1 MDVEFPA
8 GTDSMVVSVP
18 FTTDDI
24 FPEEDKVFEVY
35 LGASPG
41 VYISPIAYVNVTIE
55 NDDPPLPGKYW
66 CGMCVHGCAVIYVC
80 RDDPFYFLL
89 FIHIFLSILFI
100 LFSSVYSK
108 FPVYLAQ
115 FHIYYSLWPFIA
127 SLLHLSSL
135 LCTPTHLLWHST
147 LLPMFFLLT
156 FVVMNISF
164 RETFFSMSEGDGFV
178 NLTLVKTEGAV
189 GDVTVFLFTMAGSAV
204 GKLIY
209 ILCVCVQ
216 I

>member
-89 FIHIFLSILFI
+89 FIHIFLSILLIFLSILFI
-100 LFSSVYSK
+100 LFSSVYSH
-108 FPVYLAQ
+108 FSV
-115 FHIYYSLWPFIA
+115 YSLYFIFFCLFKLFCLSCSIPHILFSLALHCFIA
-127 SLLHLSSL
+127 ASFFPALHSHS
-135 LCTPTHLLWHST
+135 PAVAFHST
-147 LLPMFFLLT
+147 PC
-156 FVVMNISF
+156 
-164 RETFFSMSEGDGFV
+164 FSYSR
-178 NLTLVKTEGAV
+178 L
-189 GDVTVFLFTMAGSAV
+189 
-204 GKLIY
+204 
-209 ILCVCVQ
+209 
-216 I
+216 